1 MSSFGSYN
9 HKNIE
14 DRIYKYWEKNK
25 CFKPKKNKSKKTYSI
40 VIPPPNVTGSLHMG
54 HALNNSIQDL
64 LIRFNRNKGIETLWQ
79 PGTDHAGIATQ
90 LVVEKQLGKKG
101 ISRND
106 LGREKFLKKVWQWK
120 EKSGNTITSQLK
132 KLGSSCDWSKNR
144 FTMDEGLSKAV
155 LKVFVDLYNKKL
167 IYKDLKLTNW
177 DIKLK
182 TAISDLEVV
191 QKETSGKL
199 YYINYKFKN
208 SEKSIIIATTRPET
222 MFGDTAI
229 AVNPKDERYKDL
241 IGQEIIIPISK
252 RIIKI
257 IKDEY
262 ADPNQGSGAVKI
274 TPAHDFNDY
283 QVGTRN
289 KLEFINILNKD
300 GTLNENT
307 PKAYV
312 GLDRLDARKKLIQ
325 ELEELN
331 ILDKIE
337 NIKHTVPYGDRSNT
351 IIEPLLTEQWFVD
364 AKKLAKDAIKKVK
377 KKETSF
383 FPDNWKKTYFQWME
397 HIEPW
402 CISRQ
407 LWWGHQ
413 IPAWYTPDGEIIVA
427 NDLKEAHK
435 ICKKKYKKYL
445 DLKRDKDV
453 LDTWFSS
460 ALWPFATLGWP
471 NRTYE
476 LKRFYKTSVLV
487 TGFDIIF
494 FWVAR
499 MMMMGLHFMKE
510 VPFEKVYVHAL
521 VRDEKG
527 QKMSK
532 SKGNVIDP
540 LTIIEEFGA
549 DALRFTLISMSSPGR
564 DVKLSIDR
572 VKGYRNFLT
581 KIWNTFNY
589 CSMNNVFDIKK
600 RKIKNI
606 KNPANQWIL
615 FTLNENK
622 IKIKKLIENFRFDE
636 AAKELYLYI
645 WNYFCD
651 WYIEFSKPLLNSKDK
666 NLIFETKNVL
676 NHVQKENLL
685 LLHSFIPF
693 VTEELWHL
701 SGFKKT
707 EKNDLINH
715 HFTKDLKSKS
725 SKDVKD
731 ILFIINFIND
741 LRSFKSKMQV
751 APGSLVRVGIKFLD
765 NNQKKIIKKNENIL
779 CKIGRISTLNTND
792 GDKGNI
798 KTLLAGKQFVINF
811 GDEIDIDN
819 QINILEKKL
828 ESIQK
833 QISSG
838 GNKLNND
845 NFIKKAPKE
854 IVKQEKNLL
863 DTNKKEY
870 ITLQEILKNLK

>member
-397 HIEPW
+397 NIEPW

-751 APGSLVRVGIKFLD
+751 APGILVRVGIKFLD

>member
-397 HIEPW
+397 NIEPW